1 MRVCL
6 IEPPK
11 YVSLS
16 NFVSTIAMPPIGTAY
31 IAAVI
36 EQAGHEL
43 TVIDAHGLGLTH
55 YFNYKKMRVRGL
67 DPDQIVARVPPDSQA
82 IALGSMFSAHWPVI
96 RAIFRGLREKFPQAL
111 LILGGEHGTGFP
123 EFSLEQ
129 SPLDVVVLGEGEET
143 IVELLEIHEH
153 SQDFSSVSGIAYRD
167 RDDIHINPRRKRIK
181 NIDDLPLPAWH
192 HFPIEDYLQV
202 NQPHGA
208 AQGRFMPMLATRGC
222 PFSCTFCTSPNM
234 WTNLW
239 IPRDPAIVVD
249 EMELYIRRHKV
260 TDFQF
265 EDLTAIVRKD
275 WIESFCQEIIDRKLK
290 ITFQLPSGTR
300 SEVIDYELALKMKA
314 AGCHDFAFA
323 PESGDERIL
332 KAIKKEAHLPDVF
345 KAAEEAMKAGISVGC
360 FFIIGFPEED
370 WRSVW
375 KTYKAIVKC
384 AWMGF
389 ANANIN
395 AYSPQP
401 NSESFRELVKNGV
414 IKDLDDDYFMSLYSF
429 QDFGRI
435 KKSYNP
441 KFPNMVLTFLV
452 FFGAFIFYV
461 VYFVRRPQRIWHL
474 IRDLFSRKTEN
485 KTTKV
490 AKAML
495 GDMKRILSQKFRKY

>member
-1 MRVCL
+1 MKVCL
-6 IEPPK
+6 VEPPK

-36 EQAGHEL
+36 DKAGHDL
-43 TVIDAHGLGLTH
+43 TVIDAHGLALNH
-55 YFNYKKMRVRGL
+55 YFNFKKMRVRGL
-67 DPDQIVARVPPDSQA
+67 EPDQVVSQIPSDTQA
-82 IALGSMFSAHWPVI
+82 IAIGSMFSAHWPLI
-96 RAIFRGLREKFPQAL
+96 RTILERIREKFPEAL
-111 LILGGEHGTGFP
+111 LIHGGEHGTGFP

-129 SPLDVVVLGEGEET
+129 SPIDVVVMGEGEET
-143 IVELLEIHEH
+143 IVELLKAYENG
-153 SQDFSSVSGIAYRD
+153 QNLAAVAGIAYRD
-167 RDDIHINPRRKRIK
+167 GDSIQTNPRRARLRE
-181 NIDDLPLPAWH
+181 IDELPLPAWH
-192 HFPIEDYLQV
+192 YFPIEEYLQI

-239 IPRDPAIVVD
+239 LPRDPRKVVD
-249 EMELYIRRHKV
+249 EMELYIQKYNV

-275 WIESFCQEIIDRKLK
+275 WIETFCQEIVDRKLK

-300 SEVIDYELALKMKA
+300 SEVIDYDLALKMKA

-332 KAIKKEAHLPDVF
+332 KAIKKESRLPAVF
-345 KAAEEAMKAGISVGC
+345 KAAQDAMRAGISVGC
-360 FFIIGFPEED
+360 FFIIGFPEDD

-375 KTYKAIVKC
+375 RTYKAIVKC
-384 AWMGF
+384 SWLGF

-401 NSESFRELVKNGV
+401 NSESFRELVRNGV

-441 KFPNMVLTFLV
+441 KFSNFVLTLLV
-452 FFGAFIFYV
+452 FFGALIFYI
-461 VYFVRRPQRIWHL
+461 VYFIRRPQRIWFL
-474 IRDLFSRKTEN
+474 IRDMFSRKAEN
-485 KTTKV
+485 KTSKV
-490 AKAML
+490 AKAL
-495 GDMKRILSQKFRKY
+495 FGDMKRILLQKFKK